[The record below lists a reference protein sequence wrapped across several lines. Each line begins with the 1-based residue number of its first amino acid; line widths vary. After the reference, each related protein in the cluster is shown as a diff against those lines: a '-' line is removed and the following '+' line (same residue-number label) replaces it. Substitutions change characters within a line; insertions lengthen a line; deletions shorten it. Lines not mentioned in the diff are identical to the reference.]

1 MKLES
6 ALKKIRN
13 RAKAVN
19 REVVID
25 QARDHHNN
33 GRPKVYVHFKDSE
46 QLKTVLLD

>member
-19 REVVID
+19 REVMIEQND
-25 QARDHHNN
+25 YHNN
-33 GRPKVYVHFKDSE
+33 GPAQS
-46 QLKTVLLD
+46 LCSL

>member
-1 MKLES
+1 MKLEA

-25 QARDHHNN
+25 PRDHHNN
-33 GRPKVYVHFKDSE
+33 GSPQGLCSLQRFGAVD
-46 QLKTVLLD
+46 VLLDQQ